1 MLNENFSLGRLHKKS
16 GEIPGD
22 CPPKI
27 SPRSFL
33 TSKNLDKRRGF
44 KAQAETKYRSN
55 LMVVRILTR
64 PVTQKSP
71 LDLIYLLIEAG
82 AIINHH
88 IIIHH
93 SRQQHIE
100 AVLRHL

>member
-1 MLNENFSLGRLHKKS
+1 MYTVFLLTFNIDKLNIKS
-16 GEIPGD
+16 E
-22 CPPKI
+22 
-27 SPRSFL
+27 
-33 TSKNLDKRRGF
+33 F
-44 KAQAETKYRSN
+44 KAQVEVKYRSK

-93 SRQQHIE
+93 SRQQHIK
-100 AVLRHL
+100 AILRHL